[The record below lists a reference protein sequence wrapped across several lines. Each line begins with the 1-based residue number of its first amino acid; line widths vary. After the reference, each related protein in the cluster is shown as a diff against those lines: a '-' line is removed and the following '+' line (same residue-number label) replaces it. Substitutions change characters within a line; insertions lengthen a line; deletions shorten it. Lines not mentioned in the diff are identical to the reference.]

1 MEYVSN
7 DDYIASPCCPV
18 CQTADFTELAHV
30 RGRPVRFMI
39 CNLCKSSWV
48 ETDAG
53 YVLETD
59 TVRDVKQDVQLQDFL
74 DNY

>member
-7 DDYIASPCCPV
+7 DAYIASQCCPV
-18 CQTADFTELAHV
+18 CKSKDFTELAHI
-30 RGRPVRFMI
+30 RDRHVRFMI

-48 ETDAG
+48 ETGVG

-59 TVRDVKQDVQLQDFL
+59 AVRNIKQEVRLHDFL
-74 DNY
+74 